1 MPCRVWEYL
10 TQVRYMAW
18 YKKNIYDNDREALI
32 SWLDH
37 EYYSPAENKRYNS
50 RYEMEVWTCTSGME
64 VHRF

>member
-1 MPCRVWEYL
+1 
-10 TQVRYMAW
+10 MAW